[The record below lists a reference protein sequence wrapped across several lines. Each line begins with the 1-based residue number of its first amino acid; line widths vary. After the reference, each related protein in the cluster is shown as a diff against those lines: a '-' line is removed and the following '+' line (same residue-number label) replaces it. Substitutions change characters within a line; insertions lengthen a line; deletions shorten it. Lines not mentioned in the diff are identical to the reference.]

1 MQEVREVA
9 LGVKK
14 VTATAYDDIPAEAWK
29 MLVTKDEE
37 TKILIK
43 SLEVLKMLENYHKN
57 VK

>member
-1 MQEVREVA
+1 MNELDDFTMQEVKEVA

-14 VTATAYDDIPAEAWK
+14 VTAAAYDGIPVEAWK

-43 SLEVLKMLENYHKN
+43 SLK
-57 VK
+57 